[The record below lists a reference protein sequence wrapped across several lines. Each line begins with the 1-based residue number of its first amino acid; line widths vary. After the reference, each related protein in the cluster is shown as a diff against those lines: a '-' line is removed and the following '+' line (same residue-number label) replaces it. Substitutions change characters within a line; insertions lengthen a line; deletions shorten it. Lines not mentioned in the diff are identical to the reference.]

1 MPGAGCPGEV
11 DVDRPVNAHAW
22 KVLTMGQ
29 YIVGRLLG
37 LVFVL
42 FVVSVIAF
50 LLMHAVPGGPFAPD
64 EKGRLPEATRE
75 AQLEKYG
82 LDQPIYV
89 QYVKYM
95 WNALQLDFGVPFQS
109 PTESV
114 TGLISRAWPV
124 TIRIGVPTILL
135 AYTLGTILGFV
146 AAVRQNSWVDYVVS
160 FLATLGL
167 TVPNFV
173 VALWLILFFSV
184 YLDWLEPGGWGKPQ
198 HYIMPVVAY
207 SLTPM
212 ALVARY
218 TRSAILEAMHSDHVR
233 TARAKGLSERSVMWR
248 HVGRNALIPFVTIL
262 LPEIPNILT
271 GSIFIEAAFR
281 IPGLGRFFVTST
293 QSRDYPMILALV
305 LLIAVLWGVTYI
317 ITDILY
323 TILDPRIRL
332 GGRSIH

>member
-1 MPGAGCPGEV
+1 
-11 DVDRPVNAHAW
+11 
-22 KVLTMGQ
+22 MGR

-37 LVFVL
+37 LAFVL
-42 FVVSVIAF
+42 FVVSLIAF

-64 EKGRLPEATRE
+64 EKGRLPEATRQ

-109 PTESV
+109 PTETV
-114 TGLISRAWPV
+114 TELIARAWPV
-124 TIRIGVPTILL
+124 TIRIGIPTIIL
-135 AYTLGTILGFV
+135 AYGLGTLLGFI
-146 AAVRQNSWVDYVVS
+146 AAIRQNSWVDYFVS
-160 FLATLGL
+160 FISTLGL
-167 TVPNFV
+167 VVPNFV

-184 YLDWLEPGGWGKPQ
+184 YLGWLEPGGWGKPQ
-198 HYIMPVVAY
+198 HYIMPVIAY

-218 TRSAILEAMHSDHVR
+218 TRSSILEVMRSDHVR
-233 TARAKGLSERSVMWR
+233 TARAKGLAERKVLLW
-248 HVGRNALIPFVTIL
+248 HVGRNAMIPFVTIL

-305 LLIAVLWGVTYI
+305 LLIAVLWGITYI
-317 ITDILY
+317 ITDVLY

-332 GGRSIH
+332 GGRSAV